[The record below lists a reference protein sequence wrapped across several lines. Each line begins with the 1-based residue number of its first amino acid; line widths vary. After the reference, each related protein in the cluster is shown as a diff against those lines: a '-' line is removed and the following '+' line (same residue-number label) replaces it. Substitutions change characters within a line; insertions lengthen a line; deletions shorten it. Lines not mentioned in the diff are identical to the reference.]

1 MSAKR
6 TYSAS
11 NVPFED
17 PDFPFRDSDDDLI
30 DEVDQI
36 FMENP
41 MDLPLYYQ
49 VGSGFEN
56 SSSSTRGP
64 VYMAGSEERS
74 IDEAIVL
81 TEKSRR
87 RNHKYQAEEITFR
100 ASVDIERLPLNVQGV
115 PMVRIPD
122 TVRELFEQLIRR
134 TAADLNPSNLIR
146 FCIQAEGLDKPIST
160 SVDDCFDFDGRKDFG
175 CSYESTACSPKIK

>member
-1 MSAKR
+1 MSAKL

-11 NVPFED
+11 NLLFED
-17 PDFPFRDSDDDLI
+17 PDFPFSDSDDDLV

-49 VGSGFEN
+49 VGSGFE
-56 SSSSTRGP
+56 
-64 VYMAGSEERS
+64 

-87 RNHKYQAEEITFR
+87 RNHKYQAEEITFH
-100 ASVDIERLPLNVQGV
+100 ACVDIERLPQGVQGI
-115 PMVRIPD
+115 PIVRIPD

-134 TAADLNPSNLIR
+134 TAADLNPSDLIR
-146 FCIQAEGLDKPIST
+146 F
-160 SVDDCFDFDGRKDFG
+160 
-175 CSYESTACSPKIK
+175 